1 MRVPEL
7 GMDRSRCGADVGVL
21 GHLHPSA
28 QILVSNTI
36 LYYKDWD
43 SLGKKA
49 DTGEPGVS

>member
-7 GMDRSRCGADVGVL
+7 GMDRSQCGADVGVL